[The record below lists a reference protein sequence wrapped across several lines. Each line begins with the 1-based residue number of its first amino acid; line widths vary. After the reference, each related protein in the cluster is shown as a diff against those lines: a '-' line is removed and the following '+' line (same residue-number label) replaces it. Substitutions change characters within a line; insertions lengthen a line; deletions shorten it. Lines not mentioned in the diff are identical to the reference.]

1 MPQQRFKYI
10 IFLQGDAI
18 YYFDYERELF
28 MNKRIISNILLLV
41 TALIWGSSFVAQ
53 KAGTA
58 LEPFTYNGIRT
69 LVGGIS
75 LVPVILILSKVGKGK
90 ADEAA
95 PKDKK
100 SLILGGIVCGTFLAI
115 ASNLQQ
121 FGMYFDADA
130 GKAGFITALYIMI
143 VPILGMFL
151 GKRVR
156 PLVWFCVLLGA
167 CGFYLLTIAG
177 KGVGLT
183 IEKGDLFVL
192 LCAVLFSCHILA
204 IDHFSPKCDGVKLSC
219 LQFFV
224 AGGLSFIMMLIFES
238 PDINQILD
246 CWFPIIYAGVF
257 SCGIAYT
264 LQVVAQ
270 KNAEPTAASLILSLE
285 SVFAVISGAILL
297 GERMTGYEIF
307 GCVVIFIAVILAQL
321 PEKDNTN
328 I

>member
-1 MPQQRFKYI
+1 M
-10 IFLQGDAI
+10 FLQDKVAI
-18 YYFDYERELF
+18 YYFDYEKELF

-53 KAGTA
+53 KAGTV

-75 LVPVILILSKVGKGK
+75 LVPVILILSKVGKDK
-90 ADEAA
+90 SAEAV

-100 SLILGGIVCGTFLAI
+100 SLIIGGIVCGTFLAI

-183 IEKGDLFVL
+183 IEKGDLFIL

-219 LQFFV
+219 FQFFV
-224 AGGLSFIMMLIFES
+224 AGGLSFIMMLVFES
-238 PDINQILD
+238 PSLSQILE

-297 GERMTGYEIF
+297 GERMTGYEIL
-307 GCVVIFIAVILAQL
+307 GCIVIFVAVILAQL
-321 PEKDNTN
+321 PQSEK
-328 I
+328 

>member
-1 MPQQRFKYI
+1 MLQQRFKYI
-10 IFLQGDAI
+10 IFLQGKAI

-297 GERMTGYEIF
+297 GERMTGYEIL
-307 GCVVIFIAVILAQL
+307 GCIVIFVAVILAQL
-321 PEKDNTN
+321 PKNEK
-328 I
+328 

>member
-1 MPQQRFKYI
+1 MRLQRFKYI
-10 IFLQGDAI
+10 MFLQDKVAI
-18 YYFDYERELF
+18 YYFDYEKELF

-53 KAGTA
+53 KAGTV

-75 LVPVILILSKVGKGK
+75 LVPVILILSKVGRDKT
-90 ADEAA
+90 DEAV

-100 SLILGGIVCGTFLAI
+100 SLIIGGIVCGTFLAI

-183 IEKGDLFVL
+183 IEKGDLFIL
-192 LCAVLFSCHILA
+192 LCAVLFSCHILS

-224 AGGLSFIMMLIFES
+224 AGGLSFVMMLVFES
-238 PDINQILD
+238 PSLNQILD

-297 GERMTGYEIF
+297 GERMTGYEIL
-307 GCVVIFIAVILAQL
+307 GCIVIFVAVILAQL
-321 PEKDNTN
+321 PKNEK
-328 I
+328 

>member
-1 MPQQRFKYI
+1 M
-10 IFLQGDAI
+10 FLQDKVAI
-18 YYFDYERELF
+18 YYFDYEKELF

-53 KAGTA
+53 KAGTV

-75 LVPVILILSKVGKGK
+75 LVPVILILSKVGKDK
-90 ADEAA
+90 SAEAV

-100 SLILGGIVCGTFLAI
+100 SLIIGGIVCGTFLAI
-115 ASNLQQ
+115 ASTLQQ

-183 IEKGDLFVL
+183 IEKGDLFIL

-224 AGGLSFIMMLIFES
+224 AGGLSFIMMLVFES
-238 PDINQILD
+238 PSLSQILK

-297 GERMTGYEIF
+297 GERMTGYEIL
-307 GCVVIFIAVILAQL
+307 GCIVIFVAVILAQL
-321 PEKDNTN
+321 PKNEK
-328 I
+328 

>member
-1 MPQQRFKYI
+1 M
-10 IFLQGDAI
+10 FLQDKVAI
-18 YYFDYERELF
+18 YYFDYEKELF

-53 KAGTA
+53 KAGTV

-75 LVPVILILSKVGKGK
+75 LVPVILILSKVGKDK
-90 ADEAA
+90 SAEAV

-100 SLILGGIVCGTFLAI
+100 SLIIGGIVCGTFLAI

-156 PLVWFCVLLGA
+156 PLVWFCILLGA

-183 IEKGDLFVL
+183 IEKGDLFIL

-224 AGGLSFIMMLIFES
+224 AGGLSFVMMLIFES
-238 PDINQILD
+238 PSLSQILE

-297 GERMTGYEIF
+297 GERMTGYEIL
-307 GCVVIFIAVILAQL
+307 GCIVIFVAVILAQL
-321 PEKDNTN
+321 PKNEK
-328 I
+328 

>member
-1 MPQQRFKYI
+1 MRLQRFKYI
-10 IFLQGDAI
+10 MFLQDKVAI
-18 YYFDYERELF
+18 YYFDYEKELF

-53 KAGTA
+53 KAGTV

-75 LVPVILILSKVGKGK
+75 LVPVILILSKVGKDK
-90 ADEAA
+90 SAEAV

-100 SLILGGIVCGTFLAI
+100 ALIIGGIVCGTFLAI

-183 IEKGDLFVL
+183 IEKGDLFIL

-224 AGGLSFIMMLIFES
+224 AGGLCFIMMLVFES
-238 PDINQILD
+238 PSLSQILE

-297 GERMTGYEIF
+297 GERMTGYEIL
-307 GCVVIFIAVILAQL
+307 GCIVIFVAVILAQL
-321 PEKDNTN
+321 PKNEK
-328 I
+328 

>member
-1 MPQQRFKYI
+1 M
-10 IFLQGDAI
+10 FLQDKAI
-18 YYFDYERELF
+18 YYFDYEKELF

-95 PKDKK
+95 HKDKK

-156 PLVWFCVLLGA
+156 PLVWFCVLLGT

-204 IDHFSPKCDGVKLSC
+204 IDNFSPKCDGVKLSC

-297 GERMTGYEIF
+297 GERMTGYEIL
-307 GCVVIFIAVILAQL
+307 GCIVIFIAVILAQL

>member
-1 MPQQRFKYI
+1 M
-10 IFLQGDAI
+10 FLQDKVAI
-18 YYFDYERELF
+18 YYFDYEKELF

-53 KAGTA
+53 KAGTV

-75 LVPVILILSKVGKGK
+75 LVPVILILSKVGKDK
-90 ADEAA
+90 SAEAV

-100 SLILGGIVCGTFLAI
+100 SLIIGGIVCGTFLAI

-183 IEKGDLFVL
+183 IEKGDLFIL

-224 AGGLSFIMMLIFES
+224 AGGLSFVMMLIFES
-238 PDINQILD
+238 PSLSQILE

-297 GERMTGYEIF
+297 GERMTGYEIL
-307 GCVVIFIAVILAQL
+307 GCIVIFVAVILAQL
-321 PEKDNTN
+321 PKNEK
-328 I
+328 

>member
-1 MPQQRFKYI
+1 LLQQRFKYI
-10 IFLQGDAI
+10 IFLQGKAI

-130 GKAGFITALYIMI
+130 GKAGFITALYIII

-151 GKRVR
+151 DKRVR

-321 PEKDNTN
+321 PQKEK
-328 I
+328 

>member
-1 MPQQRFKYI
+1 LPQQRFKYI
-10 IFLQGDAI
+10 IFLQGNAI

-95 PKDKK
+95 HKDKK

-297 GERMTGYEIF
+297 GERMTGYEIL
-307 GCVVIFIAVILAQL
+307 GCIVIFIAVILAQL

>member
-1 MPQQRFKYI
+1 MRLQRFKYI
-10 IFLQGDAI
+10 MFLQDKAAI
-18 YYFDYERELF
+18 YYFDYEKELF

-53 KAGTA
+53 KAGTV

-75 LVPVILILSKVGKGK
+75 LVPVILILSKVGKDK
-90 ADEAA
+90 SAEAV

-100 SLILGGIVCGTFLAI
+100 SLIIGGIVCGTFLAI

-183 IEKGDLFVL
+183 IEKGDLFIL

-224 AGGLSFIMMLIFES
+224 AGGLSFIMMLVFES
-238 PDINQILD
+238 PSLNQILD

-297 GERMTGYEIF
+297 GERMTGYEIL
-307 GCVVIFIAVILAQL
+307 GCIVIFVAVILAQL
-321 PEKDNTN
+321 PKNEK
-328 I
+328 

>member
-1 MPQQRFKYI
+1 M
-10 IFLQGDAI
+10 FLQDKVAI
-18 YYFDYERELF
+18 YYFDYEKELF

-53 KAGTA
+53 KAGTV

-75 LVPVILILSKVGKGK
+75 LVPVILILSKVGKDK
-90 ADEAA
+90 SAEAV

-100 SLILGGIVCGTFLAI
+100 SLIIGGIVCGTFLAI

-183 IEKGDLFVL
+183 IEKGDLFIL

-224 AGGLSFIMMLIFES
+224 AGGLSFIMMLVFES
-238 PDINQILD
+238 PSLSQILE

-297 GERMTGYEIF
+297 GERMTGYEIL
-307 GCVVIFIAVILAQL
+307 GCIVIFVAVILAQL
-321 PEKDNTN
+321 PQSEK
-328 I
+328 

>member
-1 MPQQRFKYI
+1 M
-10 IFLQGDAI
+10 FLQDKVAI
-18 YYFDYERELF
+18 YYFDYEKELF

-53 KAGTA
+53 KAGTV

-75 LVPVILILSKVGKGK
+75 LVPVILILSKVGKDK
-90 ADEAA
+90 SAEAV

-100 SLILGGIVCGTFLAI
+100 SLIIGGIVCGTFLAI

-183 IEKGDLFVL
+183 IEKGDLFIL

-224 AGGLSFIMMLIFES
+224 AGGLSFIMMLVFES
-238 PDINQILD
+238 PSLSQILK

-297 GERMTGYEIF
+297 GERMTGYEIL
-307 GCVVIFIAVILAQL
+307 GCIVIFVAVILAQL
-321 PEKDNTN
+321 PKNEK
-328 I
+328 

>member
-1 MPQQRFKYI
+1 MRQKRFKYI
-10 IFLQGDAI
+10 MFLQDKAI
-18 YYFDYERELF
+18 YYFDYEKELF

-90 ADEAA
+90 AAEAA

-321 PEKDNTN
+321 PQKEK
-328 I
+328 

>member
-1 MPQQRFKYI
+1 M
-10 IFLQGDAI
+10 FLQDKAI
-18 YYFDYERELF
+18 YYFDYEKELF

-90 ADEAA
+90 AADAA

-297 GERMTGYEIF
+297 GERMTGYEIL
-307 GCVVIFIAVILAQL
+307 GCIVIFIAVILAQL

>member
-1 MPQQRFKYI
+1 M
-10 IFLQGDAI
+10 FLQDKVAI
-18 YYFDYERELF
+18 YYFDYEKELF

-53 KAGTA
+53 KAGTV

-75 LVPVILILSKVGKGK
+75 LVPVILILSKVGKDK
-90 ADEAA
+90 SAEAV

-100 SLILGGIVCGTFLAI
+100 SLIIGGIVCGTFLAI

-183 IEKGDLFVL
+183 IEKGDLFIL

-224 AGGLSFIMMLIFES
+224 AGGLSFVMMLIFES
-238 PDINQILD
+238 PSLSQILE

-297 GERMTGYEIF
+297 GERMTGYEIL
-307 GCVVIFIAVILAQL
+307 GCIAIFVAVILAQL
-321 PEKDNTN
+321 PKNEK
-328 I
+328 

>member
-1 MPQQRFKYI
+1 MWYI
-10 IFLQGDAI
+10 FGDG
-18 YYFDYERELF
+18 L
-28 MNKRIISNILLLV
+28 
-41 TALIWGSSFVAQ
+41 
-53 KAGTA
+53 
-58 LEPFTYNGIRT
+58 
-69 LVGGIS
+69 
-75 LVPVILILSKVGKGK
+75 
-90 ADEAA
+90 
-95 PKDKK
+95 K
-100 SLILGGIVCGTFLAI
+100 S
-115 ASNLQQ
+115 QQ

-257 SCGIAYT
+257 SCWYRLYASWLLPKRMQS
-264 LQVVAQ
+264 LQL
-270 KNAEPTAASLILSLE
+270 ASLIS
-285 SVFAVISGAILL
+285 
-297 GERMTGYEIF
+297 
-307 GCVVIFIAVILAQL
+307 Q
-321 PEKDNTN
+321 P
-328 I
+328 

>member
-1 MPQQRFKYI
+1 M
-10 IFLQGDAI
+10 FLQDKAI
-18 YYFDYERELF
+18 YYFDYEKELF

-321 PEKDNTN
+321 PQKEK
-328 I
+328 

>member
-1 MPQQRFKYI
+1 M
-10 IFLQGDAI
+10 FLQDKVAI
-18 YYFDYERELF
+18 YYFDYEKELF

-53 KAGTA
+53 KAGTV

-75 LVPVILILSKVGKGK
+75 LVPVILILSKVGKNK
-90 ADEAA
+90 SAEAV

-100 SLILGGIVCGTFLAI
+100 SLIIGGIVCGTFLAI

-183 IEKGDLFVL
+183 IEKGDLFIL

-224 AGGLSFIMMLIFES
+224 AGGLSFIMMLVFES
-238 PDINQILD
+238 PSLNQILD

-297 GERMTGYEIF
+297 GERMTGYEIL
-307 GCVVIFIAVILAQL
+307 GCIVIFVAVILAQL
-321 PEKDNTN
+321 PKNEK
-328 I
+328 

>member
-1 MPQQRFKYI
+1 M
-10 IFLQGDAI
+10 FLQDKAI
-18 YYFDYERELF
+18 YYFDYEKELF

-69 LVGGIS
+69 LVGGVS

-90 ADEAA
+90 TAEAV

-297 GERMTGYEIF
+297 GERMTGYEIL

-321 PEKDNTN
+321 PQKEK
-328 I
+328 

>member
-1 MPQQRFKYI
+1 
-10 IFLQGDAI
+10 
-18 YYFDYERELF
+18 

-75 LVPVILILSKVGKGK
+75 LVPVILILSKVGKDK
-90 ADEAA
+90 SAEAV

-100 SLILGGIVCGTFLAI
+100 SLIIGGIVCGTFLAI

-183 IEKGDLFVL
+183 IEKGDLFIL

-224 AGGLSFIMMLIFES
+224 AGGLSFIMMLVFES
-238 PDINQILD
+238 PSLNQILD

-321 PEKDNTN
+321 PQKEKYTKTTN

>member
-1 MPQQRFKYI
+1 M
-10 IFLQGDAI
+10 FLQDKVTI
-18 YYFDYERELF
+18 YYFDYEKELF

-53 KAGTA
+53 KAGTV

-69 LVGGIS
+69 LV
-75 LVPVILILSKVGKGK
+75 
-90 ADEAA
+90 

-100 SLILGGIVCGTFLAI
+100 SFIIGGIVCGTFLAI

-183 IEKGDLFVL
+183 IEKGDLFIL

-224 AGGLSFIMMLIFES
+224 AGGLSFIMMLVFES
-238 PDINQILD
+238 PSLNQILD

-297 GERMTGYEIF
+297 GERMTGYEIL
-307 GCVVIFIAVILAQL
+307 GCIVIFVAVILAQL
-321 PEKDNTN
+321 PKNEK
-328 I
+328 

>member
-1 MPQQRFKYI
+1 M
-10 IFLQGDAI
+10 FLQDKVAI
-18 YYFDYERELF
+18 YYFDYEKELF

-53 KAGTA
+53 KAGTV

-75 LVPVILILSKVGKGK
+75 LVPVILILSKTGKGK
-90 ADEAA
+90 SAEAV

-100 SLILGGIVCGTFLAI
+100 SLIIGGIVCGTFLAI

-183 IEKGDLFVL
+183 IEKGDLFIL

-224 AGGLSFIMMLIFES
+224 AGGLSFIMMLVFES
-238 PDINQILD
+238 PSLSQILD

-297 GERMTGYEIF
+297 GERMTGYEIL
-307 GCVVIFIAVILAQL
+307 GCIVIFVAVILAQL
-321 PEKDNTN
+321 PKNEK
-328 I
+328 

>member
-1 MPQQRFKYI
+1 M
-10 IFLQGDAI
+10 FLQDKVAI
-18 YYFDYERELF
+18 YYFDYEKELF

-53 KAGTA
+53 KAGTV

-75 LVPVILILSKVGKGK
+75 LVPVILILSKVGKDK
-90 ADEAA
+90 SAEAV

-100 SLILGGIVCGTFLAI
+100 SLIIGGIVCGTFLAI

-143 VPILGMFL
+143 APILGMFL

-183 IEKGDLFVL
+183 IEKGDLFIL

-224 AGGLSFIMMLIFES
+224 AGGLSFIMMLVFES
-238 PDINQILD
+238 PSLNQILD

-297 GERMTGYEIF
+297 GERMTGYEIL
-307 GCVVIFIAVILAQL
+307 GCIVIFVAVILAQL
-321 PEKDNTN
+321 PKNEK
-328 I
+328 

>member
-1 MPQQRFKYI
+1 M
-10 IFLQGDAI
+10 FLQDKVAI
-18 YYFDYERELF
+18 YYFDYEKELF

-53 KAGTA
+53 KAGTV

-75 LVPVILILSKVGKGK
+75 LVPVILILSKVGKDK
-90 ADEAA
+90 SAEAV

-100 SLILGGIVCGTFLAI
+100 SLIIGGIVCGTFLAI

-121 FGMYFDADA
+121 FGMSFDADA

-183 IEKGDLFVL
+183 IEKGDLFIL

-224 AGGLSFIMMLIFES
+224 AGGLSFIMMLVFES
-238 PDINQILD
+238 PSLNQILD

-297 GERMTGYEIF
+297 GERMTGYEIL
-307 GCVVIFIAVILAQL
+307 GCIVIFVAVILAQL
-321 PEKDNTN
+321 PKNEK
-328 I
+328 

>member
-1 MPQQRFKYI
+1 M
-10 IFLQGDAI
+10 FLQDKAI
-18 YYFDYERELF
+18 YYFDYEKELF

-90 ADEAA
+90 AADAA

-321 PEKDNTN
+321 PQKEKQTKTTN

>member
-1 MPQQRFKYI
+1 LPQQRFKYI
-10 IFLQGDAI
+10 IFLQGNAI

-75 LVPVILILSKVGKGK
+75 LVPVILILSKLGKGK

>member
-1 MPQQRFKYI
+1 M
-10 IFLQGDAI
+10 FLQDKAI
-18 YYFDYERELF
+18 YYFDYEKELF

-90 ADEAA
+90 AADAA

-297 GERMTGYEIF
+297 GERITGYEIF
-307 GCVVIFIAVILAQL
+307 GCAVIFIAVILAQL
-321 PEKDNTN
+321 PQKEK
-328 I
+328 

>member
-1 MPQQRFKYI
+1 MRLQRFKYI
-10 IFLQGDAI
+10 MFLQDKVAI
-18 YYFDYERELF
+18 YYFDYEKELF

-53 KAGTA
+53 KAGTV

-75 LVPVILILSKVGKGK
+75 LVPVILILSKVGKDK
-90 ADEAA
+90 SAEAV

-100 SLILGGIVCGTFLAI
+100 SLIIGGIVCGTFLAI

-183 IEKGDLFVL
+183 IEKGDLFIL

-224 AGGLSFIMMLIFES
+224 AGGLSFIMMLVFES
-238 PDINQILD
+238 PSLNQILD

-297 GERMTGYEIF
+297 GERMTGYEIL
-307 GCVVIFIAVILAQL
+307 GCIVIFVAVILAQL
-321 PEKDNTN
+321 PKNEK
-328 I
+328 

>member
-1 MPQQRFKYI
+1 M
-10 IFLQGDAI
+10 FLQDKVAI
-18 YYFDYERELF
+18 YYFDYEKELF

-53 KAGTA
+53 KAGTV

-75 LVPVILILSKVGKGK
+75 LVPVILILSKVGKDK
-90 ADEAA
+90 SAEAV

-100 SLILGGIVCGTFLAI
+100 SLIIGGIVCGTFLAI

-183 IEKGDLFVL
+183 IEKGDLFIL

-224 AGGLSFIMMLIFES
+224 AGGLSFIMMLVFES
-238 PDINQILD
+238 PSLNQILD

-297 GERMTGYEIF
+297 GERMTGYEIL
-307 GCVVIFIAVILAQL
+307 GCIVIFVAVILAQL
-321 PEKDNTN
+321 PKNEK
-328 I
+328 

>member
-1 MPQQRFKYI
+1 
-10 IFLQGDAI
+10 
-18 YYFDYERELF
+18 

-75 LVPVILILSKVGKGK
+75 LVPVILILSKVGKDK

-95 PKDKK
+95 SKDKK

-321 PEKDNTN
+321 PQKEK
-328 I
+328 

>member
-1 MPQQRFKYI
+1 M
-10 IFLQGDAI
+10 FLQDKAI
-18 YYFDYERELF
+18 YYFDYEKELF

-90 ADEAA
+90 AADAA

-192 LCAVLFSCHILA
+192 LCPVLFSCHILA

-321 PEKDNTN
+321 PQKEKQTKTTN

>member
-1 MPQQRFKYI
+1 M
-10 IFLQGDAI
+10 FLQDKAAI
-18 YYFDYERELF
+18 YYFDYEKELF

-53 KAGTA
+53 KAGTV

-75 LVPVILILSKVGKGK
+75 LVPVILILSKVGKDK
-90 ADEAA
+90 SAEAV

-100 SLILGGIVCGTFLAI
+100 SLIIGGIVCGTFLAI

-183 IEKGDLFVL
+183 IEKGDLFIL

-224 AGGLSFIMMLIFES
+224 AGGLSFIMMLVFES
-238 PDINQILD
+238 PSLSQILE

-297 GERMTGYEIF
+297 GERMTGYEIL
-307 GCVVIFIAVILAQL
+307 GCIVIFVAVILAQL
-321 PEKDNTN
+321 PKNEK
-328 I
+328 